1 QVARR
6 GDEAVVHVAL
16 GGEKLVEALLG
27 VGDDRRRP
35 QLGLLLGPLDLVAS
49 ALLGLL
55 RELRGTLLGLG
66 DEGGGAG
73 LGFGDRGGGALFG
86 LLLRGG
92 DLGVD
97 RRAALRELGLGRR

>member
-1 QVARR
+1 AVTVAAVVGAAGVGLVAASHAFDGGAQVARR

-73 LGFGDRGGGALFG
+73 LGFGDRGGGAL
-86 LLLRGG
+86 
-92 DLGVD
+92 
-97 RRAALRELGLGRR
+97 